1 MEDVPPRVLLYIM
14 RRDVRLS
21 DNPIFHAAS
30 ASFLKTNSCTKPEHG
45 SDTHIRN
52 DSFLQ
57 NQDFPSFTH
66 FLPVYIFPSDQ
77 VEVSGF
83 LADSTTESP
92 YPKAQSRV
100 AGFWRTG
107 HHRAKFMAEGVW
119 DLKEKLQ
126 NLGCGSD
133 LQIRVGKPGDVVE
146 HILQWYTDEKKADRS
161 NVDVAGIWMTVDE
174 GIEEK
179 EDEANVR
186 RIATER
192 DLPLKV
198 WADEKYYI
206 DRFVPSVSLF
216 VDCSS
221 RYYAS

>member
-1 MEDVPPRVLLYIM
+1 MEDVTPRVLLYIL

-21 DNPIFHAAS
+21 DNPIFRAAS
-30 ASFLKTNSCTKPEHG
+30 ANFLKTDACTKPEHG
-45 SDTHIRN
+45 SDNHIRN
-52 DSFLQ
+52 DSLIQ
-57 NQDFPSFTH
+57 TQEFPSFTH
-66 FLPVYIFPSDQ
+66 LLPIYIFPAEQ

-83 LADSTTESP
+83 LSDLKAESP

-133 LQIRVGKPGDVVE
+133 LQIRVGKTGDVVE
-146 HILQWYTDEKKADRS
+146 HILQWYAEEKKAGRS
-161 NVDVAGIWMTVDE
+161 AVDVAGIWMTVDE

-179 EDEANVR
+179 KDEADVR
-186 RIATER
+186 RIAAER
-192 DLPLKV
+192 DLAFKV

-206 DRFVPSVSLF
+206 DR
-216 VDCSS
+216 
-221 RYYAS
+221 